1 MGCDYILKYILVVSY
16 HILDHST
23 GNLRIRWIFQS
34 CIEDSFFLSH
44 YFVTIVNLIF
54 NLGMLELAHIV
65 CTAVSKLT
73 DTRHNMLKLTS

>member
-1 MGCDYILKYILVVSY
+1 MGCDYILKYLLVDSY

-34 CIEDSFFLSH
+34 CIEDRFFSD

-65 CTAVSKLT
+65 GTAVSKLT